1 MPRVL
6 STRSFTTLSLLAVA
20 FCVTGSNVLEAQV
33 ASHTNAF
40 TGVWKLDPSRSKYAV
55 GQGPKS
61 ATITFARDGSLTYQM
76 RQYDGQTLTWSHP
89 WSIGQEVPVN
99 GIPNGTIITRIQ
111 GNVVDDRM
119 RISGVLVQ
127 IIHAVLSSD
136 GKELTATVTH
146 LDERRRALTDVQV
159 FQRK

>member
-1 MPRVL
+1 MKAAWVGIQTCPSRRIITSQNRISVLVACNEKNSPQSQHRFAGGSLPRVL
-6 STRSFTTLSLLAVA
+6 STRSFTTLSLLALA
-20 FCVTGSNVLEAQV
+20 ICVTGSNVLEAQA

-89 WSIGQEVPVN
+89 WSIGKEDP
-99 GIPNGTIITRIQ
+99 
-111 GNVVDDRM
+111 
-119 RISGVLVQ
+119 
-127 IIHAVLSSD
+127 
-136 GKELTATVTH
+136 GK
-146 LDERRRALTDVQV
+146 
-159 FQRK
+159 